1 MNIGATI
8 DRIYQSGSITR
19 ADENQ
24 LFLAMVAEQPLS
36 GDQQSQ
42 VRDLFARLQMGLLR
56 VLD

>member
-1 MNIGATI
+1 MNIRATI